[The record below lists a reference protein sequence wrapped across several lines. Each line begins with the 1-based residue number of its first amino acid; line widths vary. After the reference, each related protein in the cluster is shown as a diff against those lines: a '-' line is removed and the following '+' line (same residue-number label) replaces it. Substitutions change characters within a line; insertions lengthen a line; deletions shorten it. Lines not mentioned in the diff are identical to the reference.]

1 MNNKGLILTL
11 LGILTSTTL
20 AVAQHQTFEV
30 LAVEYPPFTTPA
42 HPKGGLA
49 FELLENANQDVT
61 WKPLFVPPR
70 RAYAIIDSG
79 HWCASFYPSH
89 KPQTHISIE
98 LSDQPIKI
106 GLVRQKQPGKF
117 SWADLNEFTGK
128 SVALLRTKDSSAF
141 VQQFQQAGL
150 RPVFVESVQA
160 GLQMVLLNR
169 VDMAMLDDTSF
180 AALSQSD
187 KAKLQISAK
196 WLLETPITLYV
207 NRACLDVFP
216 SIDFKD
222 S

>member
-11 LGILTSTTL
+11 LGLLTSTTL

-106 GLVRQKQPGKF
+106 GLVRQKQPSNF
-117 SWADLNEFTGK
+117 AWNELTELK
-128 SVALLRTKDSSAF
+128 SKTVALLRTEERSEF

-150 RPVFVESVQA
+150 QPVFVESVQA

-187 KAKLQISAK
+187 KAKLQMSDNA
-196 WLLETPITLYV
+196 LLEPLL
-207 NRACLDVFP
+207 RFM
-216 SIDFKD
+216 
-222 S
+222 